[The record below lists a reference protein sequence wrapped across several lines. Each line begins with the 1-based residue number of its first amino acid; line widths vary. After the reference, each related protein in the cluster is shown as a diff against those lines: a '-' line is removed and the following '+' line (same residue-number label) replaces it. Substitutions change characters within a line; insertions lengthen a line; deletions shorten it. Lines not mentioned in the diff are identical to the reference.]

1 LGHRANLN
9 WLGQKT
15 DAWEGGLRIPFVARW
30 PGKIPAGKKVDSL
43 ISLMD
48 IPQTVWAAA
57 KVDVP
62 QNAGSESLN
71 QLDILTCKTMSPV
84 RTELL
89 MLGISGFAFRSGD
102 WVYIPKQGSQG
113 VTTNKKLDWAMQIDE
128 LGLKN
133 SDYDEQGKLRP
144 DAPDVQLYNLREDPN
159 QSTNVIRKYPEKAE
173 ELSLRLK
180 QLSQK

>member
-1 LGHRANLN
+1 
-9 WLGQKT
+9 
-15 DAWEGGLRIPFVARW
+15 
-30 PGKIPAGKKVDSL
+30 
-43 ISLMD
+43 
-48 IPQTVWAAA
+48 
-57 KVDVP
+57 
-62 QNAGSESLN
+62 
-71 QLDILTCKTMSPV
+71 
-84 RTELL
+84 
-89 MLGISGFAFRSGD
+89 
-102 WVYIPKQGSQG
+102 VYIPKQGSQG

-144 DAPDVQLYNLREDPN
+144 DAPDAQLYNLREDPN